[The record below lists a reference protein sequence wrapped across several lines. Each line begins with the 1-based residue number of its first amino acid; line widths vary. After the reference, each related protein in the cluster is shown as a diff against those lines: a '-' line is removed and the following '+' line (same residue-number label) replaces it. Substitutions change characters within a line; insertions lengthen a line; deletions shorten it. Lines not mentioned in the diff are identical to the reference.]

1 MNKVGKI
8 IVFVVVSFIIVSG
21 LAVLK
26 AANGGGA
33 IMWVGALAIPLI
45 YRSLF
50 KNNKKDNNND
60 NDITLKK

>member
-33 IMWVGALAIPLI
+33 IMWLGALAIPLI

>member
-8 IVFVVVSFIIVSG
+8 IVFVVVSFIIVFG
-21 LAVLK
+21 LTVLK
-26 AANGGGA
+26 AANGGA
-33 IMWVGALAIPLI
+33 IMWLSALAIPLI